1 MPGVVSS
8 LWISWEKELI
18 WSPLSLLHAK
28 QCLLYQP
35 FLIREMLL
43 QTPYLYIP
51 LLDSL
56 LCLSWTEESRTGHRT
71 PDEAPSGQC
80 RGEDHFAWPAGHI
93 LFNAPEDP
101 IVLLGHE
108 GTLLSHGQPAVH
120 QDTRYIFAELPS
132 SRSSLNL
139 HWCMRLFLLRCRT
152 LQLLLLNFMRFLSA
166 QRSFDITRPGNFL
179 YLHVRTPTVFSR
191 YSEIDLP
198 IYFRFRWSS
207 HVYFLENQ
215 VDHFRCPLM
224 ASNIAV
230 HCSSFIDT
238 QSGHAESTKTTNIVH
253 FHTVASFW
261 HKKISNSVVFVGMN

>member
-1 MPGVVSS
+1 MRPCQGSVEGRITS
-8 LWISWEKELI
+8 LDLLATSFLMHPRI
-18 WSPLSLLHAK
+18 PLSFSATRAHC
-28 QCLLYQP
+28 CL
-35 FLIREMLL
+35 MAN
-43 QTPYLYIP
+43 P
-51 LLDSL
+51 LF
-56 LCLSWTEESRTGHRT
+56 TRT
-71 PDEAPSGQC
+71 PDISLQSSL
-80 RGEDHFAWPAGHI
+80 PAGHH
-93 LFNAPEDP
+93 LTCTDAW
-101 IVLLGHE
+101 G
-108 GTLLSHGQPAVH
+108 
-120 QDTRYIFAELPS
+120 YS
-132 SRSSLNL
+132 SSGVGLYNCSCWTSWGSSLPQ
-139 HWCMRLFLLRCRT
+139 H
-152 LQLLLLNFMRFLSA
+152 
-166 QRSFDITRPGNFL
+166 SFDITRPGNFL

-253 FHTVASFW
+253 FHTLASFW